1 MSVIEGMSA
10 VDQLVAKQD
19 ITEVIH
25 RYARAID
32 RMDEAMLRSVFHAG
46 ATHRHFYE
54 GPSSDP
60 SVAYSEEEPGDF
72 VAFAMSVLR
81 THERTH
87 HQLGNVL
94 IELRS
99 AETAVG
105 ESYFTAHHRMRPLG
119 DPLAGAGAC
128 DTPMDYFVG
137 GRYLDRYE
145 LRDGQW
151 AIVERTGMT
160 DWVRLDA
167 PSSAVMQAIDAET
180 LGRQNADDLVYR
192 L

>member
-1 MSVIEGMSA
+1 MTKDESVTGLE
-10 VDQLVAKQD
+10 QLLAKQE
-19 ITEVIH
+19 ITELIH

-32 RMDEAMLRSVFHAG
+32 RMDEAMLRGVFHEG

-54 GPSSDP
+54 GPSSDSTVP
-60 SVAYSEEEPGDF
+60 YSEAEPGDF

-87 HQLGNVL
+87 HQIGNIL
-94 IELRS
+94 IELRGHDS
-99 AETAVG
+99 AVG
-105 ESYFTAHHRMRPLG
+105 ESYFTAHHRMRPVG
-119 DPLAGAGAC
+119 DPLAGATAC

-137 GRYLDRYE
+137 GRYLDRYA
-145 LRDGQW
+145 LRDGRW
-151 AIVERTGMT
+151 GIVERTGMT

-167 PSSAVMQAIDAET
+167 PSSAVMHVIDPQT
-180 LGRQNADDLVYR
+180 LGRQNADDLVYK

>member
-1 MSVIEGMSA
+1 MTETNAIPA
-10 VDQLVAKQD
+10 IDQLLAKQE
-19 ITEVIH
+19 ITELIH

-32 RMDEAMLRSVFHAG
+32 RMDDAMLRGVFHAG

-60 SVAYSEEEPGDF
+60 TAPYSEEEPGDF
-72 VAFAMSVLR
+72 VAFAMGVLR
-81 THERTH
+81 AHERTH
-87 HQLGNVL
+87 HQIGNVL
-94 IELRS
+94 IELRDVD
-99 AETAVG
+99 TAVG
-105 ESYFTAHHRMRPLG
+105 ESYFTAHHRMRPIG
-119 DPLAGAGAC
+119 DPLAGPTAC

-137 GRYLDRYE
+137 GRYLDRYA
-145 LRDGQW
+145 LKDGRW
-151 AIVERTGMT
+151 AITERTGMT

-167 PSSAVMQAIDAET
+167 PSSAIMHAIDAET